1 MQKQLPRRCSVRKD
15 VLIEK
20 ETLAQVLS
28 CEFYKISKNVFFTK
42 QLWFLYMLFILR
54 QENGFI

>member
-1 MQKQLPRRCSVRKD
+1 MQKQLPRRFSVRKE

-42 QLWFLYMLFILR
+42 QLWATVSVYAFYT
-54 QENGFI
+54 QTEK